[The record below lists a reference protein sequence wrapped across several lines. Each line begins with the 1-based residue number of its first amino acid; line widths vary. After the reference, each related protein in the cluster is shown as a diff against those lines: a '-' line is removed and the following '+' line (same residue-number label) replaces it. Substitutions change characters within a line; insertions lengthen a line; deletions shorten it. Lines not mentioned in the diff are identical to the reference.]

1 MDGPYCSCK
10 LTRVRSR
17 RREREY
23 TMMEQREEQKLDRM
37 DKLFH
42 LERSRRIM
50 EYRKD
55 LAW

>member
-1 MDGPYCSCK
+1 
-10 LTRVRSR
+10 
-17 RREREY
+17 
-23 TMMEQREEQKLDRM
+23 MMEQREEQKLDRM